1 MKRFTKK
8 QLQEKVK
15 VTCYN
20 QTETMTRGEAIDEY
34 YEGMM
39 CCDGSERER
48 YTKIYYE
55 LMEGYTEVSDL

>member
-15 VTCYN
+15 VTCYGE
-20 QTETMTRGEAIDEY
+20 TETMTRGEAIDEY
-34 YEGMM
+34 YEGMLF
-39 CCDGSERER
+39 CEGSEGER
-48 YTKIYYE
+48 YKNIYLQ